1 MKVLI
6 TGAFGNL
13 GTNAL
18 KKLAEQG
25 HQVRCFDLKTVAN
38 QRKAAKY
45 KGRFKDQMEVLWG
58 DVRNADDVAAAV
70 RDQDV
75 VVHLSFI
82 MPPASDERPEW
93 AREINVGGT
102 QNLIAAMKAQPNQP
116 RIIFSSSFTVFG
128 DTQDQEPPRRVG
140 DPVAATDNYT
150 AHKIECERMCA
161 ESGLDWCVMRFGVV
175 PPVSLG
181 GVTPKMFA
189 FPFKSRTEFA
199 HPGDVGLAIANA
211 VSSEEVWGKTLL
223 IGSGK
228 SGQLYYGDF
237 IGSMMEVMGV
247 GRLPEEAFGSE
258 PAYMDWLDTEESQRL
273 LQYQQH
279 TFEDFAQSM
288 SMLLGPARYIMP
300 LVRPIARRWI
310 LSKSPYYKARKK
322 HRS

>member
-1 MKVLI
+1 MNVLI

-13 GTNAL
+13 GTNSL
-18 KKLAEQG
+18 KKLVEQG
-25 HQVRCFDLKTVAN
+25 HQVRCFDLKTSAN
-38 QRKAAKY
+38 QKKAAKY
-45 KGRFKDQMEVLWG
+45 RARFEDQIDVAWG
-58 DVRNADDVAAAV
+58 DVRHPDDVAAAV

-82 MPPASDERPEW
+82 MPPGSDERPEW

-102 QNLIAAMKAQPNQP
+102 QNLIAAMKAQPNKP

-128 DTQDQEPPRRVG
+128 DTQNQEPPRRVG
-140 DPVAATDNYT
+140 DPVAATHNYT

-189 FPFKSRTEFA
+189 FPFNSRTEFA

-288 SMLLGPARYIMP
+288 SRLLGPARYIMP

-310 LSKSPYYKARKK
+310 LSKSPYYKTKKK

>member
-1 MKVLI
+1 MNVLI
-6 TGAFGNL
+6 TGGFGNL
-13 GTNAL
+13 GTNAM
-18 KKLAEQG
+18 KKLVEQG
-25 HQVRCFDLKTVAN
+25 HRVRLFDLKTGAN
-38 QRKAAKY
+38 QKKAAKY
-45 KGRFKDQMEVLWG
+45 KDRFKDQIEVCWG
-58 DVRNADDVAAAV
+58 DVRDPDDVAAAV

-75 VVHLSFI
+75 AVHLSFI
-82 MPPASDERPEW
+82 MPPGSDDRPEW
-93 AREINVGGT
+93 ARDINVDGT
-102 QNLIAAMKAQPNQP
+102 QNLLAAMKAQPNKP
-116 RIIFSSSFTVFG
+116 KIIFSSSFTVFG
-128 DTQDQEPPRRVG
+128 DTQAQEPPRRVT
-140 DPVAATDNYT
+140 DPVVATDNYT
-150 AHKIECERMCA
+150 AHKIECEKLCA

-199 HPGDVGLAIANA
+199 HPTDVGLAIANA
-211 VSSEEVWGKTLL
+211 ASSDQVWGKILL

-228 SGQLYYGDF
+228 DGQLYYGDF
-237 IGSMMEVMGV
+237 VNQMMEVMGV

-279 TFEDFAQSM
+279 TFEDFVQD
-288 SMLLGPARYIMP
+288 LPRILGPARYIMP

>member
-1 MKVLI
+1 VNVLI

-18 KKLAEQG
+18 KKLVEQK
-25 HQVRCFDLKTVAN
+25 HHVRCFDLETGAN
-38 QRKAAKY
+38 RKKASKY
-45 KGRFKDQMEVLWG
+45 KSRFGDQIEVVWG
-58 DVRNADDVAAAV
+58 DVRNNDDVAAAV
-70 RDQDV
+70 RDRDV

-82 MPPASDERPEW
+82 MPPGSDDRPEW
-93 AREINVGGT
+93 AREVNVGGT
-102 QNLIAAMKAQPNQP
+102 QKLIAAMKAQPNKP

-128 DTQDQEPPRRVG
+128 DTQAQEPPRRVT
-140 DPVAATDNYT
+140 DPVVATDNYT
-150 AHKIECERMCA
+150 AHKIECEKLCA

-199 HPGDVGLAIANA
+199 HPTDVGLAIANA
-211 VSSEEVWGKTLL
+211 VSSEEVWGKILL

-228 SGQLYYGDF
+228 DGQLYYGDF
-237 IGSMMEVMGV
+237 VNQMMEVMGV

-258 PAYMDWLDTEESQRL
+258 TAYMDWLDTEESQQL

-279 TFEDFAQSM
+279 TFEEFAQDM
-288 SMLLGPARYIMP
+288 SKLLGPAKYIMP
-300 LVRPIARRWI
+300 LVRPFARRWI
-310 LSKSPYYKARKK
+310 LSKSPYYKASRKA
-322 HRS
+322 